1 MKKIQ
6 RIAVFL
12 TAVTCFQFFSAC
24 SKKGAGS
31 ENSESKKKTQ
41 TIIGVKEDS
50 ETETD
55 TSAGISEDGWITP
68 SEDSEEYELGRYC
81 ISDKGIKLYYDE
93 EEYPEELILALEKYF
108 KSFEEKDYASYCEC
122 VYPSY
127 IDKMEEFLQKDY
139 GYGLNESFD
148 GQCENLSGNMGGSFE
163 ITRIKAEK
171 SEDFE
176 TEEAGADSYLE
187 MLDETFGGS
196 YDESVK
202 SECDNMRYLRF
213 YVMAKDADGVESM
226 LVSGFDILFAEKDG
240 KYYTFG

>member
-127 IDKMEEFLQKDY
+127 IDKMEEFLQK
-139 GYGLNESFD
+139 
-148 GQCENLSGNMGGSFE
+148 
-163 ITRIKAEK
+163 
-171 SEDFE
+171 
-176 TEEAGADSYLE
+176 
-187 MLDETFGGS
+187 
-196 YDESVK
+196 
-202 SECDNMRYLRF
+202 
-213 YVMAKDADGVESM
+213 
-226 LVSGFDILFAEKDG
+226 
-240 KYYTFG
+240 